1 MNKRQE
7 SSQKTIAPESEN
19 KIKLSLQ
26 GEIDGKEIAGKIEI
40 NYVDK
45 NKTIK
50 SLEKKKTIGWTFLFS
65 RFVFPLIILFALF
78 IGGLFFKFYFY
89 WLLVLIPVFYGWLFY
104 SMNSNSPTADLNYLR
119 KLTDMIT
126 LFSALITATFVIF
139 KIFNLNSNIVDLLIN
154 LKKENPAEIIKS
166 YYNQLQIATLFVLM
180 EIFATFASIKFFFS
194 VKDFNDTRKRTN
206 E

>member
-1 MNKRQE
+1 MNKNKDLQ
-7 SSQKTIAPESEN
+7 QKIKTPASEN
-19 KIKLSLQ
+19 KMKLSLK
-26 GEIDGKEIAGKIEI
+26 GEIDGKEIAGQIEI

-50 SLEKKKTIGWTFLFS
+50 SLENKKTIGWAFLFF
-65 RFVFPLIILFALF
+65 RFIFPLIILLALF
-78 IGGLFFKFYFY
+78 IGGLFFKIYLY
-89 WLLVLIPVFYGWLFY
+89 WLLVSIPIFYGWIFY

-139 KIFNLNSNIVDLLIN
+139 KIFNLNSTIVDLLIN
-154 LKKENPAEIIKS
+154 LKKENPDDIIKS
-166 YYNQLQIATLFVLM
+166 YYYQLQIATLFVFM
-180 EIFATFASIKFFFS
+180 EIFATFASIKFYFS

>member
-1 MNKRQE
+1 MNKNKEPLQKSIA
-7 SSQKTIAPESEN
+7 SSSEN
-19 KIKLSLQ
+19 KMKLSLQ

-45 NKTIK
+45 EKTIK
-50 SLEKKKTIGWTFLFS
+50 SLEKKKTIGWAFLFS

-78 IGGLFFKFYFY
+78 IVGLFFKIYFY
-89 WLLVLIPVFYGWLFY
+89 WLLVSIPIFYGWIFY
-104 SMNSNSPTADLNYLR
+104 SMNINSPTVDLNYLR

-154 LKKENPAEIIKS
+154 LKKENPADIIKS

-194 VKDFNDTRKRTN
+194 VKDFNDTRKNTN